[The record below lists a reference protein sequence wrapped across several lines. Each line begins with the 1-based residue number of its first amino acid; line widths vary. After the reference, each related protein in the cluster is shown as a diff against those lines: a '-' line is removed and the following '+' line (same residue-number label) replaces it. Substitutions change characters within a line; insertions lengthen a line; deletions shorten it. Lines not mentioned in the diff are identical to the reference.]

1 MTTSFSFVSDVI
13 KLYNYF
19 NGARTKKQF
28 KKQASEGTLNKNGD
42 GEKQQQIR
50 RETMNTVTKGEG

>member
-1 MTTSFSFVSDVI
+1 MSDVI

-19 NGARTKKQF
+19 NGAKIKKQL